1 MLLWMDG
8 FDIYG
13 SGATGRTNMLDGV
26 YAQIGGSG
34 STGPSSV
41 QVRTGT
47 FSFLDPVNSADT
59 GFRRIF
65 GADKATVGFGFACWY
80 SNLPSS
86 NSNLVLV
93 TFSDNANAAVAS
105 VTVTTTG
112 QIEVRTGNG
121 LGTVRAT
128 SAPCLVTT
136 AWQHVEIKMTFHNTT
151 GACEVRVNG
160 QTVLNASNINTDAVG
175 SGLAAQLRT
184 GRAGVGFVH
193 SLTAY
198 MDDIYCWDLSGTYN
212 NDFIGDK
219 KVYTI
224 FPDAD
229 TAVADWT
236 PDTGGVGFSR
246 INEVPP
252 VDTSYIQA
260 ASPGDVSE
268 FGMTDLPA
276 DVTNVLALQ
285 MYTRQLKTDAGDSNV
300 QMSVVSGAS
309 DASGADRPLTLAA
322 TYYMDVFEED
332 PDTNAPWTKSGV
344 DAVLTRATR
353 TL

>member
-13 SGATGRTNMLDGV
+13 TGTTGRTNMLDGV
-26 YAQIGGSG
+26 YAEIPSTGSG
-34 STGPSSV
+34 PQTT
-41 QVRTGT
+41 QARTG
-47 FSFLDPVNSADT
+47 VNSFQLPINNGDP

-65 GADKATVGFGFACWY
+65 GANKATVGFGFACWF
-80 SNLPSS
+80 SNLPTG
-86 NSNLVLV
+86 NSNLVLAQ
-93 TFSDNANAAVAS
+93 FNDNANAPVCCI
-105 VTVTTTG
+105 TVTTTG
-112 QIEVRTGNG
+112 QIEVRTGSHTG
-121 LGTVRAT
+121 AVRAT
-128 SAPCLVTT
+128 SAPVLVTT
-136 AWQHVEIKMTFHNTT
+136 AWQHVEIKTTFHNTT

-160 QTVLNASNINTDAVG
+160 QTVINASNINTDNLG
-175 SGLAAQLRT
+175 TSYAAQVRH
-184 GRAGVGFVH
+184 GRGGVGMVY
-193 SLTAY
+193 SLTSY
-198 MDDIYCWDLSGTYN
+198 IDDMYAWDLSGSYN

-224 FPDAD
+224 FPSAD

-236 PDTGGVGFSR
+236 PDSGGVGFSR

-252 VDTSYIQA
+252 VDASYIQG
-260 ASPGDVSE
+260 STPGDVSE
-268 FGMTDLPA
+268 FAMTDLPA

-285 MYTRQLKTDAGDSNV
+285 MYTRQLKTDAGDSSV
-300 QMSVVSGAS
+300 QMAVVSGAS

-332 PDTNAPWTKSGV
+332 PDTSAPWTKTGV